1 LRPWLLL
8 AGILGALGVGA
19 GAFAAHGLKAT
30 LDPDMLAI
38 WETGARY
45 QLIHAV
51 ALLGVASLGAR
62 AGGAGRLA
70 GFAFCAGI
78 LIFSGSLYVLAVTGL
93 RWLGAITPLGGLLL
107 ILGWLLLAWEGW
119 RAPRDKAPSP

>member
-1 LRPWLLL
+1 MRPWLLL
-8 AGILGALGVGA
+8 AGVLGALGVCA
-19 GAFAAHGLKAT
+19 GAFAAHGLKAV
-30 LDPDMLAI
+30 LDPDMLTI

-45 QLIHAV
+45 QLIHAL
-51 ALLGVASLGAR
+51 ALLGLASLGTR
-62 AGGAGRLA
+62 MGTAGRLA
-70 GFAFCAGI
+70 GFAFCFGI

-119 RAPRDKAPSP
+119 RARE